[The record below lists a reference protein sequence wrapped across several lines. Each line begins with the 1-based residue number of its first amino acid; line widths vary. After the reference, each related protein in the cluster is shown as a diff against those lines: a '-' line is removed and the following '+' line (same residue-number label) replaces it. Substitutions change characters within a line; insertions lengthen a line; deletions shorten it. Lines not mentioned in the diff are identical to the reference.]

1 MYPKVVLDT
10 NVLVSA
16 LNFGGNPDLI
26 LRLSRGRTKRF
37 DLFLSPFILKELS
50 VILSGKF
57 FWSTPRIERATQL
70 LVKWGDVVSTK
81 KSISAIPKD
90 RDDDDNRILE
100 CAVKAKA
107 DFIVS
112 GDKHLLN
119 LKKYEGIRMVTPA
132 QFLKI
137 LEKSGGQN

>member
-1 MYPKVVLDT
+1 MYPKTVLDT

-16 LNFGGNPDLI
+16 LHFGGNPDLI

-37 DLFLSPFILKELS
+37 DLFLSPFILNELAR
-50 VILSGKF
+50 ILTDKF
-57 FWSTPRIERATQL
+57 YWSNLKIEKATQL

-81 KSISAIPKD
+81 KSISVIPSD
-90 RDDDDNRILE
+90 ETDNRILE

-112 GDKHLLN
+112 GDKHLLG
-119 LKKYEGIRMVTPA
+119 LKKYEDIRVVTPA

-137 LEKSGGQN
+137 LEKTGG

>member
-1 MYPKVVLDT
+1 MYPKAVLDT

-16 LNFGGNPDLI
+16 LHFGGNPDLI

-37 DLFLSPFILKELS
+37 DLFLSPFILNELAR
-50 VILSGKF
+50 ILTDKLY
-57 FWSTPRIERATQL
+57 WSNLKIEKATQL
-70 LVKWGDVVSTK
+70 LVKWSDVVSTK
-81 KSISAIPKD
+81 KSISAIPSD
-90 RDDDDNRILE
+90 ETDNRILE

-112 GDKHLLN
+112 GDRHLLD
-119 LKKYEGIRMVTPA
+119 LKKYEGIRVVTPA

-137 LEKSGGQN
+137 LEKTGG

>member
-1 MYPKVVLDT
+1 MYPKAVLDT

-16 LNFGGNPDLI
+16 LHFGGNPDLI

-37 DLFLSPFILKELS
+37 DLFLSPFILKKMAET
-50 VILSGKF
+50 LSGKF
-57 FWSTPRIERATQL
+57 FWSNLKIEKATQL
-70 LVKWGDVVSTK
+70 LVKWGDVVHTK
-81 KSISAIPKD
+81 KSISVISTCEG
-90 RDDDDNRILE
+90 DNRVLE

-119 LKKYEGIRMVTPA
+119 LKKYEGIGMVTPT

-137 LEKSGGQN
+137 LEKTSGQNK

>member
-1 MYPKVVLDT
+1 MYPKAVLDT

-16 LNFGGNPDLI
+16 LHFGGNPDLL

-37 DLFLSPFILKELS
+37 DLFLSPFILNELAR
-50 VILSGKF
+50 ILTDKF
-57 FWSTPRIERATQL
+57 YWSNLKVEKATQL
-70 LVKWGDVVSTK
+70 LVKWGDVVTPS
-81 KSISAIPKD
+81 KSISAIPSD
-90 RDDDDNRILE
+90 ETDNRILE

-112 GDKHLLN
+112 GDRHLLD
-119 LKKYEGIRMVTPA
+119 LKKYEGIRVVTPA

-137 LEKSGGQN
+137 LEKTGG

>member
-1 MYPKVVLDT
+1 MYPKAVLDT

-16 LNFGGNPDLI
+16 LHFGGNPDLI

-37 DLFLSPFILKELS
+37 DLFLSPFILNELAR
-50 VILSGKF
+50 ILTDKF
-57 FWSTPRIERATQL
+57 YWSNLKIEKATQL

-81 KSISAIPKD
+81 KSISAIPSD
-90 RDDDDNRILE
+90 ETDNRILE

-112 GDKHLLN
+112 GDKHLLD
-119 LKKYEGIRMVTPA
+119 LKKYEGIRVVTPA

-137 LEKSGGQN
+137 LEKTGG

>member
-1 MYPKVVLDT
+1 MYPKAVLDT

-50 VILSGKF
+50 VTLSGKF
-57 FWSTPRIERATQL
+57 FWSVPRIERATQL
-70 LVKWGDVVSTK
+70 LVKWGDVVPTK
-81 KSISAIPKD
+81 NSISVITACEP
-90 RDDDDNRILE
+90 DNRILE
-100 CAVKAKA
+100 CAVKAEA

-119 LKKYEGIRMVTPA
+119 LKKYEGIRMVTPT

-137 LEKSGGQN
+137 LEKTSGQN